1 MTEVAKHMV
10 IITSS
15 GRTGTRFFGD
25 FLSSMVPGA
34 YSVHEPDVVEGF
46 SHRTWQRIKTFGPY
60 HMLLGRLLGRTGI
73 RNLTQQ
79 FISGRIDCR
88 ELVQRLRRQRSAYY
102 RNLPGD
108 PIIESYSQ
116 WYGILPAVPELFA
129 HYRVVA
135 LVRDP
140 RTWVASC
147 MNFGAPFG
155 PRDLVSRLGFKR
167 LDPIIAGDADYAGLW
182 PKMSRFE
189 RISWTWNAING
200 RLLSFARRDPHARIY
215 RYEDLFLGED
225 RTRQLADLM
234 QFITSFPDRSF
245 SAEFDDAVLQRR
257 HHASTRQAF
266 PDWPGWSAD
275 QARQLFGICGPLM
288 SALGYGGEAAWQTK
302 LDGAAAAEVQAPR
315 RAKIKNR
322 LSLSSG

>member
-1 MTEVAKHMV
+1 MSEIAKHMV
-10 IITSS
+10 IITST

-34 YSVHEPDVVEGF
+34 YSVHEPDVVEGV
-46 SHRTWQRIKTFGPY
+46 SRRTWQRIRTFGPY

-79 FISGRIDCR
+79 FISGSLDRHQ
-88 ELVQRLRRQRSAYY
+88 LVERLRRQRSAYY
-102 RNLPGD
+102 RSLPGD

-116 WYGILPAVPELFA
+116 WYGILPAVPELFS
-129 HYRVVA
+129 HYRVVVI
-135 LVRDP
+135 VRDP

-167 LDPIIAGDADYAGLW
+167 LDPITAGDRVYAERW
-182 PKMSRFE
+182 PRMSRFE
-189 RISWTWNAING
+189 RIAWTWKTING
-200 RLLSFARRDPHARIY
+200 YLLDFARQDPHTRIY
-215 RYEDLFLGED
+215 RYESLFLGED
-225 RTRQLADLM
+225 RASQLADLLE
-234 QFITSFPDRSF
+234 FITRFPDRDFPSN
-245 SAEFDDAVLQRR
+245 FDDTVLQRR

-266 PDWPGWSAD
+266 PDWPDWSD
-275 QARQLFGICGPLM
+275 EQARQLFEICGTQM
-288 SALGYGGEAAWQTK
+288 ADLGYGGEATWQAK
-302 LDGAAAAEVQAPR
+302 LDGARADADQAPR
-315 RAKIKNR
+315 RAKMKNR